1 MLKSLNIRNFAL
13 IDQMTVDFHQGFS
26 VITGETGTGK
36 SVLLGAISMLLG
48 QRSDA
53 TAVREGADR
62 CIIEGHF
69 DISTYSL
76 RNFFDENDL
85 DYDEQDC
92 IIRRE
97 VSVTGRSRAFINDT
111 PVTVARLKEL
121 GTYLIDIHSQHQ
133 NLLLGD
139 RNYQLDVLDILS
151 DDTSAL
157 VSYKDIYA
165 EYMRCRKELSKLKDE
180 LEKSRRDEDWLR
192 YQQNEIEQCEFSEG
206 EQEELEQEQQELSHA
221 EEIQS
226 ALYGALNLLDGN
238 EEQSYM
244 QSLREAATMLERI
257 AAHYPAAE
265 ELSQRIEADYIEL
278 KDCCDELQRRSRS
291 VTFAPERLEYIDRR
305 LALMHSNLPRK

>member
-53 TAVREGADR
+53 TAVRKGADR

-111 PVTVARLKEL
+111 FCRWRHRPAEL
-121 GTYLIDIHSQHQ
+121 W
-133 NLLLGD
+133 
-139 RNYQLDVLDILS
+139 RNQ
-151 DDTSAL
+151 
-157 VSYKDIYA
+157 
-165 EYMRCRKELSKLKDE
+165 R
-180 LEKSRRDEDWLR
+180 
-192 YQQNEIEQCEFSEG
+192 
-206 EQEELEQEQQELSHA
+206 H
-221 EEIQS
+221 
-226 ALYGALNLLDGN
+226 
-238 EEQSYM
+238 
-244 QSLREAATMLERI
+244 
-257 AAHYPAAE
+257 PA
-265 ELSQRIEADYIEL
+265 
-278 KDCCDELQRRSRS
+278 CC
-291 VTFAPERLEYIDRR
+291 
-305 LALMHSNLPRK
+305 